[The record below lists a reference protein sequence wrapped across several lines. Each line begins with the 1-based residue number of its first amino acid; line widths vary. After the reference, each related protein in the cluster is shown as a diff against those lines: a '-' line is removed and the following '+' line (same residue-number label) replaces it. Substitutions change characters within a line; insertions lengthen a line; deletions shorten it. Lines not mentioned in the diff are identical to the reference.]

1 VIRESDLS
9 YSFELL
15 RLDRFFSSFILVIK
29 LNCNR
34 GKRHQ
39 LCGDPCG
46 DFVSRLIE
54 KRSSFGLSD
63 RLREGKG

>member
-1 VIRESDLS
+1 VLGLLLFLILS
-9 YSFELL
+9 C
-15 RLDRFFSSFILVIK
+15 DK

-39 LCGDPCG
+39 LCGCPCG
-46 DFVSRLIE
+46 DFVSRLID
-54 KRSSFGLSD
+54 KRSSPGLSD